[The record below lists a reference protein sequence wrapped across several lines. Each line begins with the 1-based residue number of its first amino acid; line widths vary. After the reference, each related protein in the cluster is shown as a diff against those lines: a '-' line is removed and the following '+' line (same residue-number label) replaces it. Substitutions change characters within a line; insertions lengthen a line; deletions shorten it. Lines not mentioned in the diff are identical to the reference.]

1 MQIRQM
7 DRQLHQGR
15 NSSKVTARNGRT
27 MARAHNVMTAR
38 KVIGQQ
44 GQTVRREKNHKV
56 VHLKAPLLKKVEI
69 ARRGIGHRVIVRK
82 AAALTVTTVTAP
94 TEARALKVVVV
105 PQGRGRNPQHN
116 NSNQILSIAHGN
128 RRGLFV

>member
-27 MARAHNVMTAR
+27 MARAHNAMTAC
-38 KVIGQQ
+38 KVIGHQ
-44 GQTVRREKNHKV
+44 GQIVRREKSHRVMQHKALPQRKV
-56 VHLKAPLLKKVEI
+56 V
-69 ARRGIGHRVIVRK
+69 IGHRVTGHRVTARK
-82 AAALTVTTVTAP
+82 AVALTVTTVIAP
-94 TEARALKVVVV
+94 TAARALMVVVM
-105 PQGRGRNPQHN
+105 PQGRGRNLQHN

-128 RRGLFV
+128 SRGLFV